1 MPHNF
6 KIGQT
11 LIWIERGPIQG
22 HRFKVLDIRTTP
34 VYHLVLGDPE
44 TGREVGTASGT
55 AGIDPFRVIPTCD
68 DIVVAPGQPIG
79 EKATPRRK
87 PRLTRDQKAALERYN
102 FCLREED
109 RLGSSAFANPLNM
122 RAKEAATQAAYA
134 ECLRLE
140 MTHEHG
146 L

>member
-1 MPHNF
+1 MHHNF

-22 HRFKVLDIRTTP
+22 HRFKVLDIRATP
-34 VYHLVLGDPE
+34 IYHLVLGDPE
-44 TGREVGTASGT
+44 TGREVGTASG
-55 AGIDPFRVIPTCD
+55 ASIDPFRVIPALD
-68 DIVVAPGQPIG
+68 DTLATRGQPIG
-79 EKATPRRK
+79 KKATPRRK

-109 RLGSSAFANPLNM
+109 RLGGSAFANPLNT
-122 RAKEAATQAAYA
+122 RAKEAATLAAYA

>member
-1 MPHNF
+1 MHHNF

-22 HRFKVLDIRTTP
+22 HRFKVLDIRVIP

-55 AGIDPFRVIPTCD
+55 GIDPFRVIPTPD
-68 DIVVAPGQPIG
+68 DILAIHGQPIG

-109 RLGSSAFANPLNM
+109 RLGGSAFANPLNM
-122 RAKEAATQAAYA
+122 QAKEAATLAAYA